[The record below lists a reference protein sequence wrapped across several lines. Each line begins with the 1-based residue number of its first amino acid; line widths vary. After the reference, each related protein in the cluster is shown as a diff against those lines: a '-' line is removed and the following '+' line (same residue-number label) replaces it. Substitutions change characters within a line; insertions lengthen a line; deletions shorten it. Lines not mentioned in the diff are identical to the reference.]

1 MVSFRRYSRT
11 KFFPILYTRLTK
23 SCYDGQRS
31 FINRGCRRV
40 RPGTG
45 VIMSQKILVIED
57 EPTLARLLSYNLTQ
71 EGYET
76 TVADHGGEGLQM
88 ALQRPFDLIVLDIM
102 LPGMNGFEIL
112 TKLRQSGQRTPV
124 IILTARNAEEEVVQG
139 LKHGAD
145 DYITKP
151 FGVAELLA
159 RVSAVLRRSGS
170 DEQTKSES
178 AEKIITAGELAIY
191 PDKYEVVVGG
201 EVVPLRP
208 KEFEVLLYLVQRP
221 GMVITRD
228 DLMNVV
234 WGFDYIGGQR
244 TVDVHVS
251 SLRKKLEL
259 SQQSVRIESIRGVG
273 YKLVM
278 PRKLVSPK

>member
-1 MVSFRRYSRT
+1 
-11 KFFPILYTRLTK
+11 
-23 SCYDGQRS
+23 
-31 FINRGCRRV
+31 
-40 RPGTG
+40 
-45 VIMSQKILVIED
+45 MSHKVLVIED

-76 TVADHGGEGLQM
+76 TVIDHGGEGLQA
-88 ALQRPFDLIVLDIM
+88 ALQRSFDLIILDIM

-112 TKLRQSGQRTPV
+112 TRLRQHGIRTPI

-159 RVSAVLRRSGS
+159 RVSAVLRRTQL
-170 DEQTKSES
+170 DEGKATVES
-178 AEKIITAGELAIY
+178 NEKVITAGDLSIY
-191 PDKYEVVVGG
+191 PEKYEVVLNG
-201 EVVPLRP
+201 ETVPLRP

-228 DLMNVV
+228 DLMNIV

-259 SQQSVRIESIRGVG
+259 GQQSVQIESIRGVG
-273 YKLVM
+273 YKLVL
-278 PRKLVSPK
+278 PKKLGTFK

>member
-1 MVSFRRYSRT
+1 
-11 KFFPILYTRLTK
+11 
-23 SCYDGQRS
+23 
-31 FINRGCRRV
+31 
-40 RPGTG
+40 
-45 VIMSQKILVIED
+45 MSQKVLVIED
-57 EPTLARLLSYNLTQ
+57 EPTLARLLSYNLMQ

-76 TVADHGGEGLQM
+76 TVVDHGAEGLQV
-88 ALQRPFDLIVLDIM
+88 ALQGSFELIILDIM
-102 LPGMNGFEIL
+102 LPGMNGFEVL
-112 TKLRQSGQRTPV
+112 TKLRQNRIATPV

-159 RVSAVLRRSGS
+159 RVSAVLRRSQNEEVRS
-170 DEQTKSES
+170 KEQT
-178 AEKIITAGELAIY
+178 EKVITAGVLSIY
-191 PDKYEVVVGG
+191 PEKYEVVLDG

-259 SQQSVRIESIRGVG
+259 GQQSVQIESIRGVG

-278 PRKLVSPK
+278 PKKLVTPM

>member
-1 MVSFRRYSRT
+1 
-11 KFFPILYTRLTK
+11 
-23 SCYDGQRS
+23 
-31 FINRGCRRV
+31 
-40 RPGTG
+40 
-45 VIMSQKILVIED
+45 MSQKVLVIED
-57 EPTLARLLSYNLTQ
+57 EPTLARLLSYNLMQ

-76 TVADHGGEGLQM
+76 TVVDHGAEGLQT
-88 ALQRPFDLIVLDIM
+88 ALQGSFDLIILDIM
-102 LPGMNGFEIL
+102 LPGMNGFEVL
-112 TKLRQSGQRTPV
+112 TKLRQNRIATPV
-124 IILTARNAEEEVVQG
+124 VILTARNAEEEVVQG

-159 RVSAVLRRSGS
+159 RVSAVLRRSQNEEARGK
-170 DEQTKSES
+170 EQT
-178 AEKIITAGELAIY
+178 EKVITAGVLSIY
-191 PDKYEVVVGG
+191 PEKYEVVLDG

-221 GMVITRD
+221 GMVVTRD

-259 SQQSVRIESIRGVG
+259 GQQSVQIESIRGVG

-278 PRKLVSPK
+278 PKKLVSPL

>member
-1 MVSFRRYSRT
+1 
-11 KFFPILYTRLTK
+11 
-23 SCYDGQRS
+23 
-31 FINRGCRRV
+31 
-40 RPGTG
+40 
-45 VIMSQKILVIED
+45 MSYKVLVIED

-76 TVADHGGEGLQM
+76 TVIDHGSEGLQT
-88 ALQRPFDLIVLDIM
+88 ALQRSFDLIILDIM
-102 LPGMNGFEIL
+102 LPGMNGFEVL
-112 TKLRQSGQRTPV
+112 SRLRQHGVRTPI

-159 RVSAVLRRSGS
+159 RVSAVLRRTQNEDPAPVTSN
-170 DEQTKSES
+170 
-178 AEKIITAGELAIY
+178 EKVIAVGDLAIY
-191 PDKYEVVVGG
+191 PEKYEVVVNG
-201 EVVPLRP
+201 ESIPLRP

-228 DLMNVV
+228 DLMNIV

-259 SQQSVRIESIRGVG
+259 GQQSVQIESIRGVG

-278 PRKLVSPK
+278 PKKLATPKP

>member
-1 MVSFRRYSRT
+1 
-11 KFFPILYTRLTK
+11 
-23 SCYDGQRS
+23 
-31 FINRGCRRV
+31 
-40 RPGTG
+40 
-45 VIMSQKILVIED
+45 MSYKVLVIED
-57 EPTLARLLSYNLTQ
+57 EPTLARLLSYNLSQ

-76 TVADHGGEGLQM
+76 TVCDHGGEGLQT
-88 ALQRPFDLIVLDIM
+88 ALSSSFDLIVLDIM
-102 LPGMNGFEIL
+102 LPGLNGFEVL
-112 TKLRQSGQRTPV
+112 NRLRQNQVLTPV

-139 LKHGAD
+139 LKYGAD

-159 RVSAVLRRSGS
+159 RVSAVLRRTQQEDMKPAENS
-170 DEQTKSES
+170 DKV
-178 AEKIITAGELAIY
+178 ITAGELSIY
-191 PDKYEVVVGG
+191 PERYEVVLHG
-201 EVVPLRP
+201 ESIPLRP
-208 KEFEVLLYLVQRP
+208 KEFEVLLYLVKRP

-259 SQQSVRIESIRGVG
+259 TGQTVQIESIRGVG

-278 PRKLVSPK
+278 PKKLAAPKG

>member
-1 MVSFRRYSRT
+1 M
-11 KFFPILYTRLTK
+11 P
-23 SCYDGQRS
+23 
-31 FINRGCRRV
+31 
-40 RPGTG
+40 
-45 VIMSQKILVIED
+45 QKILVIED
-57 EPTLARLLSYNLTQ
+57 EPTLARLLSYNLSQ

-76 TVADHGGEGLQM
+76 KVVDHGSDGLQA
-88 ALQRPFDLIVLDIM
+88 ALQQSFDLIVLDIM

-112 TKLRQSGQRTPV
+112 SKLRQKGNRTPV

-159 RVSAVLRRSGS
+159 RVSAVLRRTMTGEGLQEKTSSG
-170 DEQTKSES
+170 
-178 AEKIITAGELAIY
+178 EKVITAGDLHIY
-191 PDKYEVVVGG
+191 PEKYEVVLGG
-201 EVVPLRP
+201 ESIPLRP

-221 GMVITRD
+221 GVVITRD
-228 DLMNVV
+228 DLMNIV

-251 SLRKKLEL
+251 SLRKKLEMN
-259 SQQSVRIESIRGVG
+259 QQSVQIESIRGVG
-273 YKLVM
+273 YKLVT
-278 PRKLVSPK
+278 SPTKKA

>member
-1 MVSFRRYSRT
+1 
-11 KFFPILYTRLTK
+11 
-23 SCYDGQRS
+23 
-31 FINRGCRRV
+31 
-40 RPGTG
+40 
-45 VIMSQKILVIED
+45 MSYKILVIED
-57 EPTLARLLSYNLTQ
+57 EPTLARLLTYNLTQ
-71 EGYET
+71 EGYDT
-76 TVADHGGEGLQM
+76 TVVDHGAEGLQT
-88 ALQRPFDLIVLDIM
+88 ALQRTFDLIVLDIM
-102 LPGMNGFEIL
+102 LPGMNGFEVL
-112 TKLRQSGQRTPV
+112 NRLRQNGVATPV

-159 RVSAVLRRSGS
+159 RVSAVLRR
-170 DEQTKSES
+170 TKQDGEKPAVASSE
-178 AEKIITAGELAIY
+178 KVITIGELSIY
-191 PDKYEVVVGG
+191 PEKYEVIVHN
-201 EVVPLRP
+201 EPIPLRP

-234 WGFDYIGGQR
+234 WGFDYVGGQR

-259 SQQSVRIESIRGVG
+259 GQQSVQIESIRGVG

-278 PRKLVSPK
+278 PKKLAAPKS

>member
-1 MVSFRRYSRT
+1 
-11 KFFPILYTRLTK
+11 
-23 SCYDGQRS
+23 
-31 FINRGCRRV
+31 
-40 RPGTG
+40 
-45 VIMSQKILVIED
+45 MSHKVLVIED

-76 TVADHGGEGLQM
+76 TVIDHGGEGLQA
-88 ALQRPFDLIVLDIM
+88 ALQRSFDLIILDIM

-112 TKLRQSGQRTPV
+112 TRLRQHGIRTPI

-159 RVSAVLRRSGS
+159 RVSAVLRRTQQ
-170 DEQTKSES
+170 DEGKATVETN
-178 AEKIITAGELAIY
+178 EKVITAGDLSIY
-191 PDKYEVVVGG
+191 PEKYEVVLNG
-201 EVVPLRP
+201 ETVPLRP

-228 DLMNVV
+228 DLMNIV

-259 SQQSVRIESIRGVG
+259 GQQSVQIESIRGVG
-273 YKLVM
+273 YKLVL
-278 PRKLVSPK
+278 PKKLGTFK